1 MINTCFVLPLQVA
14 RRLNDKQFYSTL
26 YEAEFVNFSE
36 SSNEISVARYSEV
49 KAGDG
54 SQASKACKIFLS
66 KCTISRE
73 IFQQFSQE
81 GLPDRTLT
89 VEGLVG
95 LSSSIFSRPIPT
107 YGECDLH
114 VVRMMSF
121 CANW

>member
-54 SQASKACKIFLS
+54 SQASKACKNFYQNAPFPGKFFSNFHRRGSQIAPSLWKDWLVCPLPFFHGQS
-66 KCTISRE
+66 PRMVNAIS
-73 IFQQFSQE
+73 
-81 GLPDRTLT
+81 TLY
-89 VEGLVG
+89 V
-95 LSSSIFSRPIPT
+95 
-107 YGECDLH
+107 
-114 VVRMMSF
+114 
-121 CANW
+121 